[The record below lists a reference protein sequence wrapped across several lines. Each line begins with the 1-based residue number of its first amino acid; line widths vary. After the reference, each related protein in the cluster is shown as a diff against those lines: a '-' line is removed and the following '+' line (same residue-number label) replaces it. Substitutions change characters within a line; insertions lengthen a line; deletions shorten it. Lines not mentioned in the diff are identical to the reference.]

1 MLSITQGIGGMI
13 ISTLGT
19 IVAIIALAVFLVWG
33 VKEIVVHKPTILK
46 WILIILFVCMV
57 ITFMPQLS

>member
-1 MLSITQGIGGMI
+1 MLSITQGIGEIVIFM
-13 ISTLGT
+13 LGT
-19 IVAIIALAVFLVWG
+19 IVATIALAVFLVWG

-57 ITFMPQLS
+57 LTFMPQLS

>member
-1 MLSITQGIGGMI
+1 MLSITQGIVGMI

-33 VKEIVVHKPTILK
+33 VKEIVVHKPAILK

>member
-1 MLSITQGIGGMI
+1 MLSIAQNIGVVL

-19 IVAIIALAVFLVWG
+19 IVAIIVLAVFLVWG
-33 VKEIVVHKPTILK
+33 VKEIVVHKPAILK